1 MNEARHERS
10 SVDWELA
17 AATARRALSWK
28 LPLADDVRLSVE
40 ADFVELTR
48 RAEDLVAEVT
58 GLELVSGNARARTVD
73 RAEWVDANLASFS
86 RLLAPVLDRQPTSS
100 IARAMQ
106 RTPIGRQAA
115 GVEVGLLLSWMST
128 RVLGQYDAVPGAPE
142 GKDAIYYVA
151 PNIVGI
157 EQRHGFAPRDFRLWI
172 AVHEVTHRFQ
182 FTAVE
187 WMEPY
192 FLGLVERAT
201 SISFDVSTVLE
212 SLGRLVAAAR
222 AGENP
227 LGETGIIGLLASTD
241 QLVTVRDAQA
251 LMSLLEGHADIVM
264 GSVGDDV
271 IPGATRFAKVLS
283 ERRERAKGGTK
294 LIQQLLGVEAKL
306 RQYRDGERFV
316 EAVIAERGVSG
327 FSQIWQS
334 SEYLPTLEEIHSPER
349 WLARVGGSVSPTA

>member
-17 AATARRALSWK
+17 AATARRALTWK
-28 LPLADDVRLSVE
+28 PPLADDVRLAVE
-40 ADFVELTR
+40 ADFVELTK
-48 RAEDLVAEVT
+48 RAEDLVGEVT
-58 GLELVSGNARARTVD
+58 GLRPPSGHARSRTVD

-86 RLLAPVLDRQPTSS
+86 RVLAPVLDREPTSP
-100 IARAMQ
+100 IARAM
-106 RTPIGRQAA
+106 RRSPIGQQAA

-128 RVLGQYDAVPGAPE
+128 RVLGQYDALPGGPE
-142 GKDAIYYVA
+142 GKDAVYYVA

-201 SISFDVSTVLE
+201 GISFDASTVLE
-212 SLGRLVAAAR
+212 SLSRLVAAAR

-227 LGETGIIGLLASTD
+227 LGESGIIGLIASAD
-241 QLVTVRDAQA
+241 QLVTVREAQA

-283 ERRERAKGGTK
+283 DRRARAKGSAK
-294 LIQQLLGVEAKL
+294 FIQQLLGVEAKL
-306 RQYRDGERFV
+306 RQYRDGEGFV
-316 EAVIAERGVSG
+316 EAVIAERGVAG
-327 FSQIWQS
+327 FSQVWQRP
-334 SEYLPTLEEIHSPER
+334 ENLPSLEEIRSPER